1 MGFLSPVP
9 LTIKLNMVNVLPSGS
24 ALRRQSGCYGDCEF
38 GHPPTISPFV
48 HGEPGLAFQLAQF
61 KRPRSSGERQVIVQ
75 AAGLATELS
84 FRPNGQSTL
93 QAFAEHLI
101 DASSYWYLA
110 IWHA

>member
-1 MGFLSPVP
+1 
-9 LTIKLNMVNVLPSGS
+9 
-24 ALRRQSGCYGDCEF
+24 
-38 GHPPTISPFV
+38 
-48 HGEPGLAFQLAQF
+48 
-61 KRPRSSGERQVIVQ
+61 VQ